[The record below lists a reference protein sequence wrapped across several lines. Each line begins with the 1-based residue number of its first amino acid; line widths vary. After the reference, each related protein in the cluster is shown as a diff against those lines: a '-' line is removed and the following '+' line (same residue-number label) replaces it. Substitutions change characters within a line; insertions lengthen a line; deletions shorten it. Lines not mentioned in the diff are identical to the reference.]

1 MIVFQD
7 QNEFPIKNMK
17 EIDKTVSTLLIPE
30 HLVEKF
36 LQKRLEGHG
45 NNTSVY
51 LRNLLSMYRIIT
63 HSGMIPKPSKIKTE
77 YQEENQNLKRVS
89 FRPDNSD
96 WIELG
101 QLAIA
106 FGKSRCWMFT
116 FLLSLDLAGI
126 WEILSESSLGLAVPT
141 SPSLE
146 LMSYLILERFFHN
159 FVRGYYIKV

>member
-1 MIVFQD
+1 
-7 QNEFPIKNMK
+7 
-17 EIDKTVSTLLIPE
+17 
-30 HLVEKF
+30 
-36 LQKRLEGHG
+36 
-45 NNTSVY
+45 
-51 LRNLLSMYRIIT
+51 
-63 HSGMIPKPSKIKTE
+63 MIPKPSKIKTE

>member
-17 EIDKTVSTLLIPE
+17 EIEKSVSTLLIPE
-30 HLVEKF
+30 NLIEKF

-45 NNTSVY
+45 NNTSAY

-63 HSGMIPKPSKIKTE
+63 HSGMIPKPRKIKTE
-77 YQEENQNLKRVS
+77 YQEEHQNLKRVC
-89 FRPDNSD
+89 FRPNNSD

-116 FLLSLDLAGI
+116 FLLSLDLDGL
-126 WEILSESSLGLAVPT
+126 WEILSESSLDQAVPT
-141 SPSLE
+141 SPDLELISYLSLE
-146 LMSYLILERFFHN
+146 RYFHD
-159 FVRGYYIKV
+159 FERGYYIKV